1 MKHRPF
7 SLVLVLVSLL
17 VTLASAQV
25 GAAVPKS
32 NGTVRINEVMF
43 YPQSGQ
49 SEWVELKN
57 AGTSPVSLQGWGL
70 TDEDGSWYRFPS
82 DLLFK
87 FCNELS
93 QAYC

>member
-43 YPQSGQ
+43 
-49 SEWVELKN
+49 
-57 AGTSPVSLQGWGL
+57 
-70 TDEDGSWYRFPS
+70 
-82 DLLFK
+82 
-87 FCNELS
+87 
-93 QAYC
+93 